1 MFPFLT
7 ASQVSLGPTLPPP
20 LILCQWQ
27 LIPLSFSLKT
37 IWFLPLR
44 YPPNP
49 PTPRTISDEWSVIC
63 LFHFFVDATGQLFSL
78 VARSDKKNQHARIIW
93 SCAWSEDD
101 KYFATASRDKKV
113 SVPLREKFFFKSIA
127 YKFYI
132 SCLRKLAIRRIY
144 VN

>member
-1 MFPFLT
+1 M
-7 ASQVSLGPTLPPP
+7 SGP
-20 LILCQWQ
+20 IFAYF
-27 LIPLSFSLKT
+27 I
-37 IWFLPLR
+37 
-44 YPPNP
+44 
-49 PTPRTISDEWSVIC
+49 
-63 LFHFFVDATGQLFSL
+63 FFVDATGQLFSL

-132 SCLRKLAIRRIY
+132 SRLRKLAIRRIY

>member
-7 ASQVSLGPTLPPP
+7 ASQFSLALPPFNTLLVTTDP
-20 LILCQWQ
+20 PSVLPENHT
-27 LIPLSFSLKT
+27 IP
-37 IWFLPLR
+37 
-44 YPPNP
+44 PPPKSSKPPPP
-49 PTPRTISDEWSVIC
+49 PTISNEWSFIC
-63 LFHFFVDATGQLFSL
+63 LFHFFLDATGQLFSL